1 MRRTSQ
7 IGLQVECIWRSL
19 PIQGL
24 LSEVR
29 APWQHL
35 LLRTSESHGHW
46 QTYSCSAAFDLKFLD
61 GIRRLHRR
69 NFKSAALARKLVK
82 RERQIPNSTRI
93 LNLLV
98 VF

>member
-1 MRRTSQ
+1 MDLTFA
-7 IGLQVECIWRSL
+7 IHPVPAFRSSC
-19 PIQGL
+19 PVAGPPFTN
-24 LSEVR
+24 SEN
-29 APWQHL
+29 
-35 LLRTSESHGHW
+35 HGHW
-46 QTYSCSAAFDLKFLD
+46 QTYASSAAFDFKLLD
-61 GIRRLHRR
+61 GVGRLRLR